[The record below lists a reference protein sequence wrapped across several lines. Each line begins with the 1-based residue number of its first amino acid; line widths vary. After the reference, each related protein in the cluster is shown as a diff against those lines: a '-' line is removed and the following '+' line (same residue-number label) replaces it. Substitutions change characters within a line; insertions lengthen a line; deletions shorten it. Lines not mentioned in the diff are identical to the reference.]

1 MDRLV
6 NFNLFT
12 RLKVNTHTSIFLT
25 MMAPPADS
33 TGSMIPPSA
42 KLFSE
47 PHLLRQNLRDY
58 GWSPVL
64 VDVSVLSKMIEE
76 DELMEEDDDSE
87 DGDGAK
93 KKPLILLQHHR
104 DWAILHECMFDQTT
118 FGPSVTYRRAESGSP
133 GSLVEE
139 PKQSLEL
146 KRAATRTTTTTATN
160 DEQYEVQARMK
171 SWITILHA
179 VAWTV
184 AKNLDWPDDTLI
196 GKRDE
201 CGDYVDNSPPPMDLL
216 RAFLYDGVPSTT
228 IPPSDEDVSLGS
240 SPHTDWGSLTVVWQ
254 DRVGGLE
261 TYCRHNNCWVPVP
274 AALVPDDDD
283 NNNFFPLIIHIG
295 DITSLA
301 LGGSSCDT
309 DGNSV
314 WPSPLHRVRSPE
326 TGRRRSLVYFCYPTP
341 KAGSLQN
348 LQHLLQ
354 SEDFSADHQHD
365 QVRLEHYSLLQNQSL
380 LLLGGKPSDARKV
393 YERILHQPL
402 VEVFMEKWSQVQR

>member
-1 MDRLV
+1 M
-6 NFNLFT
+6 
-12 RLKVNTHTSIFLT
+12 I
-25 MMAPPADS
+25 MAPPPAVS
-33 TGSMIPPSA
+33 TGPMIPPSV
-42 KLFSE
+42 KLFTE
-47 PHLLRQNLRDY
+47 PQLLRRNLRDY

-64 VDVSVLSKMIEE
+64 VDVSVLSKMIE
-76 DELMEEDDDSE
+76 DEDDH
-87 DGDGAK
+87 GAN

-104 DWAILHECMFDQTT
+104 DWTTLHERMFDQTT

-146 KRAATRTTTTTATN
+146 KRVATTTTTTN
-160 DEQYEVQARMK
+160 DEQKYEVQARMK

-196 GKRDE
+196 AKNNNNNVHGGAATKKDD
-201 CGDYVDNSPPPMDLL
+201 CGDDVDDAPPMDLL
-216 RAFLYDGVPSTT
+216 RAFLYDAVPSTT
-228 IPPSDEDVSLGS
+228 QSPSDEEVSLGS

-261 TYCRHNNCWVPVP
+261 TFCRHNNCWVPVP
-274 AALVPDDDD
+274 AAPVPDDDD
-283 NNNFFPLIIHIG
+283 DNNFLPLIIHIG
-295 DITSLA
+295 DVTSLA
-301 LGGSSCDT
+301 MLGGGSSDTT

-314 WPSPLHRVRSPE
+314 WPSPLHRVRSPKM
-326 TGRRRSLVYFCYPTP
+326 GRRRSLVYFCYPTP

-348 LQHLLQ
+348 LQHLLK
-354 SEDFSADHQHD
+354 SEDFRADYQHD
-365 QVRLEHYSLLQNQSL
+365 QVRFEQYSVLQNQSL
-380 LLLGGKPSDARKV
+380 LLGGKQQQPQPIDARNV